1 MNVECHELL
10 NYAMVRSIGLNHYVY
25 EHECEL
31 GLGKELGIDVLE
43 DNWCVC
49 YVDLSSP
56 FLFVVGDDCVTYH
69 TGANDIP
76 SDDGIA

>member
-1 MNVECHELL
+1 LWFLGHSDWGKKVFSKCLNVECHELL

-43 DNWCVC
+43 DN
-49 YVDLSSP
+49 
-56 FLFVVGDDCVTYH
+56 
-69 TGANDIP
+69 
-76 SDDGIA
+76 